1 MSKDSMRLVG
11 MKTRN
16 KVAKAVQSRKKGIS
30 AQDISEK
37 TNIKPATVRLHL
49 LALKKSGSVSA
60 TRTGRSVLYVMNA
73 PAGQVAL

>member
-16 KVAKAVQSRKKGIS
+16 KVAKAVESRKKGIS
-30 AQDISEK
+30 AQGISKK

-49 LALKKSGSVSA
+49 LALKKAGAISA
-60 TRTGRSVLYVMNA
+60 TRSGRSVVYAKAAAA
-73 PAGQVAL
+73 PT